1 VKKGKMKVEKKA
13 KGKAILGIAMAA
25 IMLASVL
32 AATVL
37 MGSAVS
43 KGNEYNYIGNQTIPV
58 QKVLIGQDLQF
69 NKTEPNNNFTA
80 PPVVYRLVSGDIMN
94 VYSTDSNYRIYNVN
108 WPTTGSYYVNYVD
121 ATTYDAQLSVEDAHI
136 PLKLKVG
143 TTEVTT
149 IAVGTTLTLDNNG
162 INLFPQDRV
171 DLVVISPDGQIKYD
185 VINNQRFTNI
195 SVSDLINWYGNGGLK
210 TTGWKVGDYTFQI
223 KTRPNYA
230 CGLDANSGA
239 PVGLKITKCK
249 IEIEAS
255 KINPWINETIILTVR
270 ALPLH
275 NITIGTSDTLNTVFE
290 GGKYDYSGPD
300 TGGPI
305 EDVMN
310 EDGINYYAVHFT
322 DAGWYTIWLKD
333 DEGKIMNTIDITVPE
348 PERLELEVENENKI
362 RVNFSTDLLDDDRV
376 DLKIINPEGDVL
388 SSNPANPS
396 QVFYNIT
403 VQTVKDMLIN
413 TSGWDSGTHTT
424 WVETN
429 KSHIPGLG
437 VHSNPGVFE
446 IGEDGIRLVP
456 TAFFF
461 DYEPPFHEEDGGV
474 LTIGDDMLLY
484 GTATG
489 GSTIDIAM
497 ASLKGGVK
505 TVTFDV
511 PFTVVI
517 GEKVNIKGTANA
529 GATVD
534 VWVDDNLY
542 PELNDIVIE
551 DDGTFSKE
559 VTTTE
564 VGMTIPGLVRLK
576 AWIDCDKNP
585 GDELPTTSADGDTAI
600 WLTGPGI
607 TVNLSTNTVQPG
619 GTFTINGTATGADHV
634 DIITISPKGGGGDE
648 LYEKSYP
655 EVPGITT
662 ETVPVENNSFS
673 KIINVSECANAGKYV
688 IWVSVPGV
696 DGRYGYGSTAE
707 NASELIKHIIDVYCG
722 GDADGLRSKTQDQI
736 LCILEDATIFRAGSD
751 DLAYITELTVG
762 NNYTRIVKVDI
773 PIQESGSFIDI
784 LLTDNLTP
792 GFNEIE
798 AFIDTPFAL
807 GENVT
812 DIENN
817 GSSRIFL
824 KSKESAV
831 SLYGGTVIIGNDLT
845 IYGTATGG
853 TSVDI
858 AIEEEIVAIDV
869 PIGGEGEFEVTLPTP
884 ATPHTD
890 TEGLKKIK
898 AFIDTA
904 FTVGEN
910 ISEVAS
916 SGDSNVFLV
925 EGVGAGEIGVYAEEN
940 EIIELHHVR
949 IVVVGTAGHNITVD
963 SSDHTHT
970 IFLAGV
976 EDTPPYAYS
985 LPFNHIIDEDGV
997 RTYVV
1002 EFNYTG
1008 TYTITVTDADTGN
1021 NDSVDIS
1028 VSEIGVTFDMP
1039 TTVVIGQ
1046 RLTIK
1051 GAADAGTKVDI
1062 AVEDYVYTQLND
1074 LELDENKEFSEEIDT
1089 STAGI
1094 PPFTTPGS
1102 VKLKAYIDR
1111 SLGPGAISPYEP
1123 KEDGST
1129 TVLMLAPNLTAWLST
1144 DEISQGGRFRISG
1157 YAPGSKVVD
1166 LIAISPNGGNGTG
1179 LSGEPPLE
1187 APNATGI
1194 TNTKLPVFEGN
1205 RGFSMIMDVCNN
1217 ADTGDHVI
1225 FVLNPGINR
1234 TYDGVYT
1241 GDLLEGIIQKYCNG
1255 NPEMLASFTQEE
1267 FVNII
1272 RNATVNASGSDDL
1285 IWVGYIKVE
1294 ALEIFDTGR
1303 PENPYPSIF
1312 GTHNGTITPFYNI
1325 NVSKMYTYSCP
1336 GTGGHTE
1343 YVAFYNATTRE
1354 EIANGSWNGYQGAGD
1369 YHRIEFDSPFV
1380 LQAKVTYN
1388 YTIKTGSYP
1397 QIIHA
1402 ESKDVIGGIINCTKF
1417 VDANGKEYNNW
1428 IPAIRLE

>member
-1 VKKGKMKVEKKA
+1 MKVEKKA

-149 IAVGTTLTLDNNG
+149 IAVGTTLTIDTSE
-162 INLFPQDRV
+162 INLFPEDRV
-171 DLVVISPDGQIKYD
+171 DLVVICPDGQLKYD
-185 VINNQRFTNI
+185 VINDQRFTNI
-195 SVSDLINWYGNGGLK
+195 SVSDLINWYRNGGLK
-210 TTGWKVGDYTFQI
+210 TTGWKVGDYTFRI

-255 KINPWINETIILTVR
+255 KINPWINETIILIVR
-270 ALPLH
+270 ALPFH

-310 EDGINYYAVHFT
+310 EDGISYYAVHFT

-696 DGRYGYGSTAE
+696 DRRYGYGSTAE

-910 ISEVAS
+910 VSEAAS

-1205 RGFSMIMDVCNN
+1205 HGFSMIMDVCNN

-1225 FVLNPGINR
+1225 FVLNPGINQ
-1234 TYDGVYT
+1234 TYDGIYT
-1241 GDLLEGIIQKYCNG
+1241 DNLLEGIIQEYCNG

-1267 FVNII
+1267 LVNII
-1272 RNATVNASGSDDL
+1272 RNATVNASGNDDL
-1285 IWVGYIKVE
+1285 LQELHLSVT
-1294 ALEIFDTGR
+1294 EIAVSFDTGLGT
-1303 PENPYPSIF
+1303 YPSIF
-1312 GTHNGTITPFYNI
+1312 GTHNGTITPYHDII
-1325 NVSKMYTYSCP
+1325 NVSKMYTYPCP

-1343 YVAFYNATTRE
+1343 YVKIWNNSNWDVT
-1354 EIANGSWNGYQGAGD
+1354 ANWDGYTGDWHNISFNESFTLEAGN
-1369 YHRIEFDSPFV
+1369 E
-1380 LQAKVTYN
+1380 YN
-1388 YTIKTGSYP
+1388 YTIRTGSYP
-1397 QIIHA
+1397 QIIH
-1402 ESKDVIGGIINCTKF
+1402 EPGKGVIGGVINCTGF
-1417 VDANGKEYNNW
+1417 TDANGMRYNNW
-1428 IPAIRLE
+1428 IPAIRLHE